1 MSVRMM
7 VLVAAAG
14 SLLAG
19 ATSAFASEALP
30 APAVYS
36 PNAATQVQAPMPAK
50 RHVRKHSDIAAGAGL
65 IALVA
70 VGAVAGGI
78 AAGSSSSSLPATS
91 N

>member
-19 ATSAFASEALP
+19 ATSAFASDVRP
-30 APAVYS
+30 APAVFT
-36 PNAATQVQAPMPAK
+36 PGVAAQVPAPMPAK
-50 RHVRKHSDIAAGAGL
+50 RRVRKQTDIAAGAAL
-65 IALVA
+65 IGLVA
-70 VGAVAGGI
+70 VGAVVGGVV
-78 AAGSSSSSLPATS
+78 AGSSSSSLPATS